1 MSSPDRS
8 ARITRRELLEKTAAV
23 ALAGALPINLR
34 DILRRQ
40 HEDERPWLAAARQ
53 AGVWIARSAISDEQ
67 GTRWPA
73 DPSDPAS
80 VSLDMYNGTTG
91 VVPFWLE
98 LHHATGDSAAL
109 ERAAAGADYLI
120 SRMPS
125 GATAKDFG
133 LYEGL
138 AGTAY
143 VLELTYRATKQ
154 EKYHDAAMRALG
166 LIERG
171 AQPAGAGVQ
180 WVDSTDIIS
189 GSAGTGLTL
198 LWAHRNMKYPGAL
211 ALATRAGKHLVE
223 VGEPEKG
230 GIKWRINAGMARNYP
245 NFSHGTAG
253 VSYFLAALS
262 AATGD
267 RTFLDA
273 ARGGATYLQAIA
285 TPTPNDGRMVFHSE
299 PGNEQLYY
307 LSWCHGPAGTA
318 RLFHL
323 LGELTHDAAYTG
335 YVDRLATALVDMKV
349 PERSPGYWENIS
361 QCCGNCGVTEFFLS
375 MHQLRGGN
383 SHLDMAERVA
393 ADTLRR
399 GTASDGGLKWIQAEH
414 RVKPELLIAQ
424 TGLMQGAAGVGIA
437 MLHLDG
443 AREKRKPLVV
453 LPDNPWS

>member
-1 MSSPDRS
+1 MPSPDRS
-8 ARITRRELLEKTAAV
+8 APLTRREMLEKTAAV
-23 ALAGALPINLR
+23 AMAGALPISLR
-34 DILRRQ
+34 EVLRGVPD
-40 HEDERPWLAAARQ
+40 DERPWLAVARQ
-53 AGVWIARSAISDEQ
+53 AGVWIARSAITDQQ
-67 GTRWPA
+67 GMRWPA
-73 DPSDPAS
+73 DPNDPS
-80 VSLDMYNGTTG
+80 SISLDMYNGTTG

-98 LHHATGDSAAL
+98 LHHATGDSSAL

-120 SRMPS
+120 ASMPS
-125 GATAKDFG
+125 GTTATEFG

-154 EKYHDAAMRALG
+154 GKYHDAAVRALD

-171 AQPAGAGVQ
+171 AKSAGAGVQ

-198 LWAHRNMKYPGAL
+198 LWAHRMMKHPGAL
-211 ALATRAGKHLVE
+211 AIATAAGQHLVE

-230 GIKWRINAGMARNYP
+230 GLKWKINAGMARNYP

-253 VSYFLAALS
+253 VSYFLASLS
-262 AATGD
+262 AVTGE

-273 ARGGATYLQAIA
+273 ARSGATYLQTIA
-285 TPTPNDGRMVFHSE
+285 TSTPNDGRMIFHSE

-323 LGELTHDAAYTG
+323 LGELTHDAALTG
-335 YVDRLATALVDMKV
+335 YVDRLATALADMKV

-375 MHQLRGGN
+375 MHQLRGARA
-383 SHLDMAERVA
+383 HLDMAERVA

-399 GTASDGGLKWIQAEH
+399 GTASEGGLKWIQAEH
-414 RVKPELLIAQ
+414 RVKPELLVAQ

-437 MLHLDG
+437 LLHLDG
-443 AREKRKPLVV
+443 AHQKRKPFVV